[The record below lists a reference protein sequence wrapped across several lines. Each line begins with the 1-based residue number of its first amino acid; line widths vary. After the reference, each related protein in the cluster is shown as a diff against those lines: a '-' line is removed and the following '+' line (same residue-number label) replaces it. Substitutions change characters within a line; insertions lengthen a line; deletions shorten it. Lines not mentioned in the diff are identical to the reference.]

1 MLTVVPLLNQSL
13 QTYADKPAE
22 FHRELQFYF
31 GFGALTL
38 ERMIVKEL
46 FQKLNLHYPSGNELD
61 FETSITIARKDLSL
75 LQRKLTGNRRQNEF
89 FNM

>member
-1 MLTVVPLLNQSL
+1 MLTVVPLLKQSL
-13 QTYADKPAE
+13 QTYADKPSE

-61 FETSITIARKDLSL
+61 FETSVGLAKRDLSL
-75 LQRKLTGNRRQNEF
+75 LQRNVARK
-89 FNM
+89 